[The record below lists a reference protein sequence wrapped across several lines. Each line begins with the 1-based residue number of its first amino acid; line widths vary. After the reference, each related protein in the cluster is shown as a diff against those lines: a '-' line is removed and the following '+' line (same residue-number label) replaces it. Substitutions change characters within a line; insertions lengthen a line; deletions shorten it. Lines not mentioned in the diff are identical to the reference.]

1 MRTGRLRAFSA
12 LSMSVL
18 STVLLGFSV
27 SVHAQTLCVFDPMG
41 AAGDA
46 YALMKDFTIVAKSQG
61 IDLELIPYRSEET
74 VTGYFVS
81 KDCDSIA
88 VTDFSARQFNNYTGS
103 MNAIGGLLNNGA
115 ARAVLSLMGHPKLDA
130 DMIQGDYEVAGVF
143 PLGMAYVAVND
154 RKINNMGKAQGRRFA
169 VLEADKA
176 QYDMV
181 KKIGAVPVP
190 VTVSNM
196 GNVFNS
202 GQVDIMGA
210 IALSFTALELH
221 KGMGEKGAMFRF
233 PVTFV
238 SMNIIVRKSAFPEGF
253 GRDSRRWFASQTN
266 RMMLSADRLERSIPT
281 RYWEELGTVEKA
293 GYVQLMRD
301 MRIQLVK
308 EGVYNKK
315 MISLLKKVRCQQDPK
330 AAECQTNDE

>member
-1 MRTGRLRAFSA
+1 MLKRVMTGRHQPIYAALIAVCLAQSSA
-12 LSMSVL
+12 
-18 STVLLGFSV
+18 
-27 SVHAQTLCVFDPMG
+27 HAQTLCVFDPMG

-61 IDLELIPYRSEET
+61 VDLELIPYRSEEAIT
-74 VTGYFVS
+74 AFFAS
-81 KDCDSIA
+81 KECDSIA
-88 VTDFSARQFNNYTGS
+88 VTDFMARQFNSYTGS
-103 MNAIGGLLNNGA
+103 MNAIGGILNNGA
-115 ARAVLSLMGHPKLDA
+115 ARAVLSIMGNPKLDA
-130 DMIQGDYEVAGVF
+130 EMVNGDYEVAGVF

-154 RKINNMGKAQGRRFA
+154 RQINNMSKAQGRRFA
-169 VLEADKA
+169 VLASDRA

-221 KGMGEKGAMFRF
+221 KGMGNKGAMFQF

-238 SMNIIVRKSAFPEGF
+238 SMNIIVRKSAFPTGF
-253 GRDSRRWFASQTN
+253 ARDGRRWFASQTN
-266 RMMLSADRLERSIPT
+266 RMMLSADRLERSIPK
-281 RYWEELGTVEKA
+281 RYWAELGESEKA

-308 EGVYNKK
+308 EGVYNQK
-315 MISLLKKVRCQQDPK
+315 MISLLKKVRCQQEPK
-330 AAECQTNDE
+330 AAECQTTDE